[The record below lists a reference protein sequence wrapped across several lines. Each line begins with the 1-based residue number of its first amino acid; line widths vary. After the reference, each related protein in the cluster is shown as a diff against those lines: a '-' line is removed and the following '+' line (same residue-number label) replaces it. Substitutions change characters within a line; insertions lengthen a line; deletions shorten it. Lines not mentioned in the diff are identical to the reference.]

1 MPIKVTA
8 DEFERVARKHGFNA
22 YQAARELGLD
32 HSSVGKRMRKL
43 KGALGLDEI
52 TSDES
57 APTPPGATRD
67 KANPKRLMPL
77 SEDQRKFKADWT
89 AQDCLAE
96 LVRIAKIDESRVVTR
111 NYFRVHSDISE
122 STWNRYFGT
131 FLEFKRQAEII
142 LSRHAHGLER
152 NIAKHASKDKQ
163 RSMNEQKRGWEDRY
177 GRPSGKRFQTC
188 LVGSDIHDKLCDPFY
203 RRLFIETARRV
214 QPEKIVLNGDI
225 FDLTEFGKY
234 TLDPRKYDP
243 IGSIRWVHL
252 FLGDLR
258 EACPGTEIVFVE
270 GNHEFRLMRHL
281 TEATPALMTVLSDLH
296 GFTVPKLL
304 GLEKFEVNYVARM
317 DLAAFNE
324 ADIKKE
330 LAKNYVLLWDSVLFH
345 HFPDGRNMGYP
356 GANGHHHKHLV
367 WHSYSPTFGPY
378 EWHQLGSG
386 HIRQASYCAG
396 EKWSQGFLLCHVDTH
411 KKRTAFEYIDV
422 THDHTFIGGRF
433 YQRAPDE
440 IITD

>member
-22 YQAARELGLD
+22 YQTAKELGID
-32 HSSVGKRMRKL
+32 HSATIRRMRKL
-43 KGALGLDEI
+43 KGNLGLDEI
-52 TSDES
+52 TAEVSEKVPS
-57 APTPPGATRD
+57 GATRD
-67 KANPKRLMPL
+67 PENPKRLVPL
-77 SEDQRKFKADWT
+77 SEDKRKYQAHWT
-89 AQDCLAE
+89 AQDCISE
-96 LVRIAKIDESRVVTR
+96 LNRIAQLDTSRVVTR

-131 FLEFKRQAEII
+131 FLEFKRQADII

-152 NIAKHASKDKQ
+152 SIAKHASKDKQ

-177 GRPSGKRFQTC
+177 GRPINRRFQTA

-203 RRLFIETARRV
+203 RRLFVETARRV

-234 TLDPRKYDP
+234 TQDPRQYAP
-243 IGSIRWVHL
+243 IERIKWVHV

-270 GNHEFRLMRHL
+270 GNHEFRLLRHL

-296 GFTVPKLL
+296 GMTVPGLL

-330 LAKNYVLLWDSVLFH
+330 LAKNYVLLWDCLLFH

-367 WHSYSPTFGPY
+367 WNNYSPTFGPY

-396 EKWSQGFLLCHVDTH
+396 EKWSNGFLLCHVDTH
-411 KKRTAFEYIDV
+411 TKRTQFEYIDCS
-422 THDHTFIGGRF
+422 HEHTFIGGRF
-433 YQRAPDE
+433 YQRSPDE
-440 IITD
+440 IVKG